1 MRLKEYMN
9 EASYSAWD
17 VPKVFKVVIKFERNA
32 DKVAKELSDGVLNGV
47 KGISSNGEIIWE
59 YLGVARDA
67 LLIMPGEETVKL
79 NKLSRYLYT
88 NPNYFF
94 SKNMHHLKR
103 LFMKE
108 RRQEGALRNIMEYL
122 FAIFVKNNLFSK
134 FDVRYMA
141 PYQMMEMYP
150 TAKNV
155 KINSVKDFIKWFRDT
170 YRKIAS
176 EDVQFKDYYF
186 EVLESISDADMKKY
200 IQQVFEQYIYPIYG
214 SEQEWEVKDEKLK
227 MPKKSILYIL
237 KTDIKGKDKMW
248 KFINRYETER
258 TENVEKAIKKY
269 NLDSK
274 MKVKFIDPRKWKD
287 LQAKHLRRKYK

>member
-1 MRLKEYMN
+1 MRLREYIN

-17 VPKVFKVVIKFERNA
+17 VPKVFKVVIDFERNA
-32 DKVAKELSDGVLNGV
+32 DKVAKGLSDGVLNGV

-59 YLGVARDA
+59 YLGIARDA

-122 FAIFVKNNLFSK
+122 FAVLVRNNVFSK
-134 FDVRYMA
+134 FDVKYMV
-141 PYQMMEMYP
+141 PYQMMEMHP

-170 YRKIAS
+170 YRKISA
-176 EDVQFKDYYF
+176 EDAQFKDYYF

-200 IQQVFEQYIYPIYG
+200 IQQVFEQYVYPIYG

-248 KFINRYETER
+248 KFMNRYETER
-258 TENVEKAIKKY
+258 TENVEKAINKY

-287 LQAKHLRRKYK
+287 LQAKHLRRKYD